1 MISLCHYCNV
11 FCRFCQPFPLWRR
24 ARTWQAAGFVI
35 EWNPLLL
42 GSCGTPGSSYEV
54 AVGEETAGGVRYAY
68 IADGAGGLAIV
79 RITPVLLHHL
89 PLILRHR

>member
-1 MISLCHYCNV
+1 M
-11 FCRFCQPFPLWRR
+11 
-24 ARTWQAAGFVI
+24 
-35 EWNPLLL
+35 
-42 GSCGTPGSSYEV
+42 
-54 AVGEETAGGVRYAY
+54 GEETEGGVRYAY